1 MKNIVMRI
9 RVFFISVLTVYS
21 LTSCT
26 RQADLDTG
34 ESSIVVNCIL
44 RFPSQT
50 QELSLSYSV
59 PNGQKESIPIDEADV
74 TLFDNTDN
82 SLAATFTSLGEGRWQ
97 APISICPEHEYK
109 LTVNVDENYRITA
122 TTTVPES
129 KTMSYMPYGKLTW
142 TRHIASDHI
151 IRSLCSTDYDLSVF
165 NTPVW
170 MYIWNYDTINKTHV
184 IADNITTTNSYADG
198 FNKIGVQFPLVKEW
212 EKRAFNFLSILHSK
226 YLRIEP
232 REEVNNALSTYIA
245 GDFSEPFYSALT
257 SSELPTLENPITNYT
272 GPNTIPDEEK
282 GCVVLLS
289 VSNEYDKYLKDIIT
303 RKQKEAGDD
312 FTILYDN
319 TPLYSNINGGVG
331 IFGAMLTYYLPWDV
345 PADLN

>member
-59 PNGQKESIPIDEADV
+59 PNGQKEGIPIDDADI

-97 APISICPEHEYK
+97 APISICPGHEYK

-129 KTMSYMPYGKLTW
+129 KTMSYMPYGKLW
-142 TRHIASDHI
+142 EHASSNS
-151 IRSLCSTDYDLSVF
+151 RAGWLGSTNYDLSVF
-165 NTPVW
+165 KTPIW
-170 MYIWNYDTINKTHV
+170 MYIWNYDTVNKRHV
-184 IADNITTTNSYADG
+184 IADNITTSNPCADG
-198 FNKIGVQFPLVKEW
+198 FNKTGVQLPLVKEW
-212 EKRAFNFLSILHSK
+212 EWHAFDVLRILHRK
-226 YLRIEP
+226 YLRIVHKEGI
-232 REEVNNALSTYIA
+232 VNMRGTYIA
-245 GDFSEPFYSALT
+245 GDFSGPFYSALT
-257 SSELPTLENPITNYT
+257 ESELPTRQNPIINYT

-303 RKQKEAGDD
+303 RKRKEAGDD

-319 TPLYSNINGGVG
+319 TPLYSNINGGIG

-345 PADLN
+345 PADQN

>member
-1 MKNIVMRI
+1 MENR
-9 RVFFISVLTVYS
+9 FIIFSTLVLFILS
-21 LTSCT
+21 SCT

-59 PNGQKESIPIDEADV
+59 PNGQKESIPIDEADI

-82 SLAATFTSLGEGRWQ
+82 ILAATFTSLGEGRWQ
-97 APISICPEHEYK
+97 APISICPGHEYK

-122 TTTVPES
+122 TTKIPES
-129 KTMSYMPYGKLTW
+129 KTMSYMPYGIQYPSW
-142 TRHIASDHI
+142 ESNSSRGWVS
-151 IRSLCSTDYDLSVF
+151 STTYNLSVF

-184 IADNITTTNSYADG
+184 IADNITTTNPYVDG
-198 FNKIGVQFPLVKEW
+198 FNKTGVQLPLVKDW
-212 EKRAFNFLSILHSK
+212 EKRAFNHLSILHHK
-226 YLRIEP
+226 YLRIAP
-232 REEVNNALSTYIA
+232 REEINKAFSTYIA

-257 SSELPTLENPITNYT
+257 SSELPTFENPITNYT

-331 IFGAMLTYYLPWDV
+331 IFCSVLTYYLPWDV